1 VPGILAASRARHA
14 SGLALADRPHTRHWV
29 KRQPHP
35 LSPQQAGHDALA
47 LGSGKWEDEAVGD
60 DRDAELA
67 DTLAE
72 VGRRVGQAM
81 TDALERIRPAFDA
94 LAEVASRPEVRA
106 VIRRAEKAMQRRPC
120 LCFCSRA
127 HPADHGICEVLGAV
141 ITGQYSSGLL
151 GNVDVPLCAPC
162 AAARAAHEF
171 AG

>member
-1 VPGILAASRARHA
+1 VPGSWLR
-14 SGLALADRPHTRHWV
+14 
-29 KRQPHP
+29 
-35 LSPQQAGHDALA
+35 AGHDALA
-47 LGSGKWEDEAVGD
+47 SGSGKWEDKAVGD

-94 LAEVASRPEVRA
+94 LAEVTSRPEVRA
-106 VIRRAEKAMQRRPC
+106 VIRRAEQAMQRRPC

-141 ITGQYSSGLL
+141 ITGRYSSALL

>member
-1 VPGILAASRARHA
+1 MTLPASRA
-14 SGLALADRPHTRHWV
+14 LALDLC
-29 KRQPHP
+29 Q
-35 LSPQQAGHDALA
+35 
-47 LGSGKWEDEAVGD
+47 WEDATVGD
-60 DRDAELA
+60 DRDTELA

-94 LAEVASRPEVRA
+94 LAEVANRPEVRA
-106 VIRRAEKAMQRRPC
+106 VLERAEKVIRRRPC

-127 HPADHGICEVLGAV
+127 HPADRGACEVFDAV
-141 ITGQYSSGLL
+141 ITGRYSSGLL
-151 GNVDVPLCAPC
+151 GDVDVPLCAPC